1 MVKFVRTAQA
11 GSLES
16 CDILVTITKGKEQSG
31 VKINLE
37 SSAKKQFGDRII
49 AEIMEVVKKFGV
61 TDIVISAVDKGALTY
76 CIQARTEAA
85 IKRAFGVDEK

>member
-1 MVKFVRTAQA
+1 VNFVKAAQA

-16 CDILVTITKGKEQSG
+16 CDILITITKGAANSG

-49 AEIMEVVKKFGV
+49 AEILEVVNNFGA

-85 IKRAFGVDEK
+85 LKRAFGQVE